1 MKKRFLL
8 MLAVLSMT
16 LISSVSASAK
26 TVDVIIP
33 DYECVIG
40 NSSVYY
46 KDSIYPMISYKDITY
61 FPMTWD
67 YCNALGLATSYTEE
81 KGLWIAYVDG
91 ISGQLP
97 IYETTVN
104 KKKNT
109 AIIPEYPIYVN
120 GREIDNMNEEYPL
133 LNFRGVTYFPM
144 TWNYATEE
152 FRWITNWENNVFSL
166 ENGVSTP
173 FSYYLEEK
181 NDDHALIRKTVY
193 GGNGSADNR
202 DYFYKLDYE
211 SGELIPAENPQNEE
225 VYKEK
230 TKVDVEIKDGRVVC
244 EGKTLEEILCLKNG
258 ETTVDDLSYTSM
270 WVEDFD
276 GIKIYN
282 FSTEYGNAP
291 APYTAFEKH
300 SYAKTGDNFV
310 FIGRNHNIEKV
321 IKTENNIYINAR
333 RHTGWK
339 GIHFESLRLYCI
351 NEYNTIN
358 LVNEEYPDYG
368 SMSMLGEK
376 DGKLYLKCT
385 WQQEG
390 PLFGNPQ
397 ISPMNDGYFIY
408 DGETLTKI
416 APYVYTNM
424 SIMTPEGKIYGV
436 ITWKDEIKRI
446 Y

>member
-1 MKKRFLL
+1 MKKLVL
-8 MLAVLSMT
+8 ILAALGIS
-16 LISSVSASAK
+16 LIASLSASAK

-33 DYECVIG
+33 DYECIIE
-40 NSSVYY
+40 NSSIYY
-46 KDSIYPMISYKDITY
+46 QDSLYPMISYKDITY

-67 YCNALGLATSYTEE
+67 YCNALSLTTSYTEE
-81 KGLWIAYVDG
+81 NGLWIAYVEG
-91 ISGQLP
+91 IEGQLP
-97 IYETTVN
+97 VYETTSN

-109 AIIPEYPIYVN
+109 AVIPEYPIYVN
-120 GREIDNMNEEYPL
+120 GRKIDNLSEEYPL

-144 TWNYATEE
+144 TWYWANEE
-152 FRWITNWENNVFSL
+152 FRWFTNWENNVFSL
-166 ENGVSTP
+166 STGRSTS

-193 GGNGSADNR
+193 GGNSSADNR

-211 SGELIPAENPQNEE
+211 SGQLIPTENPQNEE
-225 VYKEK
+225 EYRES
-230 TKVDVEIKDGRVVC
+230 TKVEVEIKDGRVVC
-244 EGKTLEEILCLKNG
+244 EEKTLEEVLCLSNG
-258 ETTVDDLSYTSM
+258 EATMEDLSRTSM
-270 WVEDFD
+270 LVEDFD

-282 FSTEYGNAP
+282 FSMYYGNVP
-291 APYTAFEKH
+291 APYTPFEEH
-300 SYAKTGDNFV
+300 SYVKINDNFV
-310 FIGRNHNIEKV
+310 FIGRNHYINDV
-321 IKTENNIYINAR
+321 IKSGNNIYVSAK

-339 GIHFESLRLYCI
+339 GVYFASDRLYCI
-351 NEYNTIN
+351 NESNTVY

-397 ISPMNDGYFIY
+397 VSAMNDGYFIY
-408 DGETLTKI
+408 DGEKLEKI
-416 APYVYTNM
+416 APYVYTN
-424 SIMTPEGKIYGV
+424 INFMTPDGKIYGI